1 MALSKPAVPVRV
13 AGWGRLVASP
23 AYAWLRRTALASER
37 RRLGLLAVV
46 PLVWLAV
53 MHLGPILQMVRISF
67 YAEYPLTAGR
77 EAAFSLAHYASFLT
91 EGLYLVPFFRTLIFA
106 LTVTAITLVM
116 VYPVA
121 YFIAKHVTTSR
132 QIRYLLLLL
141 APFWVSYIIRTFAIM
156 VMLGNRGFVNIVLR
170 SLGLIDEPIPFMYTY
185 VSLGIGVL
193 YLTALYMLLPL
204 YAAIEKIDDHLLEA
218 AADLGAGPMQR
229 FFRVTLPLSKDGIAS
244 GCTLVFLLSTGYYAV
259 PLLLG
264 GPGTTLFAETIGN
277 FFHVA
282 GDRWPVGA
290 AFAIIMFTTSLLLVG
305 LFLRLVGSKGARLLR

>member
-1 MALSKPAVPVRV
+1 MALSGPAASVRV
-13 AGWGRLVASP
+13 AGWGRLATSP
-23 AYAWLRRTALASER
+23 AYAWLRRTALATER
-37 RRLGLLAVV
+37 RRLVLLAVV

-67 YAEYPLTAGR
+67 YAEYPLTTGR
-77 EAAFSLAHYASFLT
+77 ETAFTLAHYGGFLT

-106 LTVTAITLVM
+106 LTVTLITLVM

-121 YFIAKHVTTSR
+121 YFIAKHVPPSR

-156 VMLGNRGFVNIVLR
+156 VMLGNRGFVNIILR
-170 SLGLIDEPIPFMYTY
+170 TLGLIDEPIPFMYTY
-185 VSLGIGVL
+185 FSLGTGVL

-229 FFRVTLPLSKDGIAS
+229 FFRVTLPLSRDGIAS

-290 AFAIIMFTTSLLLVG
+290 AFAIIMFGASLLLVG
-305 LFLRLVGSKGARLLR
+305 LFLRLVGSKGARLR